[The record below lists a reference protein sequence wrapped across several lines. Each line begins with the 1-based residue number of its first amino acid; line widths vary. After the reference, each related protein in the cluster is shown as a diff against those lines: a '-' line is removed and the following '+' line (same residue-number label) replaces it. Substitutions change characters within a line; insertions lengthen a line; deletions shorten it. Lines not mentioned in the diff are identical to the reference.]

1 MNAIKYLL
9 IFSIIFFSAFTSFG
23 QKKIKYKKTP
33 SGLGYKIIT
42 TKKGLQAL
50 PDNRLYIS
58 YNLFYQATDT
68 SAIKE
73 VMTGGNKEFIL
84 GQDDVLPGWNEGF
97 LLMKEGDSAAFK
109 IPFHLG
115 YGDKKMGKIPA
126 KSTLFLFAKLLKV
139 QEAFYSH
146 KGLDTIR
153 FASGLKKL
161 MVKSSAGEKSQA
173 LCEVR
178 MKFTG
183 YVYSTKGF
191 KKVFESSQTNSAEAQ
206 YQIGVGRFIKGLD
219 EGIATMRI
227 GEKSTFIV
235 PSYLGYGD
243 KLTGKILPNTTLY
256 YDIELLSSSWPFL
269 KPLNTDTL
277 LLKDSVKLV
286 ISEKSE
292 LKQITIEDIVTIN
305 TKVYKKN
312 EDGVFAIFDNTF
324 ERAQTATIR
333 PGSGKF
339 FPGVEDALLGMKVG
353 EKATA
358 IIPYKLANSKK
369 KITGLIKNSSVYFDL
384 YIENVTTYP
393 FLKITTTDTLTSPT
407 GLRSLYND
415 TGNGEATKTGDSV
428 NVAYTVYFIEK
439 NGVRHILD
447 ATRDSGKRMKL
458 KIGAGKN
465 IIGFEEG
472 LIGMKIG
479 STKRLIIPP
488 ALGYGEKGLPENGL
502 PARTDL
508 IFDIEFLEIIK

>member
-1 MNAIKYLL
+1 MNAIKSLL

-50 PDNRLYIS
+50 ADNRLYIS

-206 YQIGVGRFIKGLD
+206 FQIGVGRFIKGLD

-235 PSYLGYGD
+235 PSYLGYGS

-292 LKQITIEDIVTIN
+292 LKQIT
-305 TKVYKKN
+305 K
-312 EDGVFAIFDNTF
+312 
-324 ERAQTATIR
+324 RR
-333 PGSGKF
+333 PPLYVLVQVSF
-339 FPGVEDALLGMKVG
+339 FLVWRM
-353 EKATA
+353 
-358 IIPYKLANSKK
+358 PY
-369 KITGLIKNSSVYFDL
+369 
-384 YIENVTTYP
+384 
-393 FLKITTTDTLTSPT
+393 
-407 GLRSLYND
+407 
-415 TGNGEATKTGDSV
+415 
-428 NVAYTVYFIEK
+428 
-439 NGVRHILD
+439 
-447 ATRDSGKRMKL
+447 
-458 KIGAGKN
+458 
-465 IIGFEEG
+465 
-472 LIGMKIG
+472 
-479 STKRLIIPP
+479 
-488 ALGYGEKGLPENGL
+488 
-502 PARTDL
+502 
-508 IFDIEFLEIIK
+508 

>member
-1 MNAIKYLL
+1 MCYIKSIL
-9 IFSIIFFSAFTSFG
+9 IFSILFLSATNSFG

-42 TKKGLQAL
+42 KTKGVKAM
-50 PDNRLYIS
+50 PENRLYVT

-73 VMTGGNKEFIL
+73 VMVGGTKEFIL

-97 LLMKEGDSAAFK
+97 LLMKEGDSAVFK
-109 IPFHLG
+109 IPYHLG

-126 KSTLFLFAKLLKV
+126 KSTLFLFTKLLKV
-139 QEAFYSH
+139 EEAFFAH
-146 KGLDTIR
+146 HGLDTIR

-161 MVKSSAGEKSQA
+161 VVKPSSDIAPEA
-173 LCEVR
+173 LSEVR

-191 KKVFESSQTNSAEAQ
+191 KKVFESSQTNSSEAQ
-206 YQIGVGRFIKGLD
+206 FQIGVGRFIKGLD
-219 EGIATMRI
+219 EGIATMRV

-277 LLKDSVKLV
+277 LLKDSIKLV
-286 ISEKSE
+286 ISQKSE
-292 LKQITIEDIVTIN
+292 LKQITIEDIVTFN

-312 EDGVFAIFDNTF
+312 EAGVFAIFDNTF

-339 FPGVEDALLGMKVG
+339 FPGVEDAILGMKAG

-358 IIPYKLANSKK
+358 IIPYKIANSQK
-369 KITGLIKNSSVYFDL
+369 KIAGLIKNSSVYFDL
-384 YIENVTTYP
+384 YIENVTSYP
-393 FLKITTTDTLTSPT
+393 FLKITTTDTLTSST

-465 IIGFEEG
+465 ISGFEEG
-472 LIGMKIG
+472 LIGMKLG

-502 PARTDL
+502 PANTNL